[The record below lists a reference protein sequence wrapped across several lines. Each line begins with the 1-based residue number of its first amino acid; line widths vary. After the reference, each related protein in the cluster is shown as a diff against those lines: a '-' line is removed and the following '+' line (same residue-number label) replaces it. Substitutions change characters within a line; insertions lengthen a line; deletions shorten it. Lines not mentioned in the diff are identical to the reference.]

1 MTKIC
6 TVPTDKYQQ
15 LCPDSRIFNVCSMA
29 FSTCHSLEEVK
40 QTIEEYN
47 RFCEENKC
55 PYLKEKEEIKK

>member
-15 LCPDSRIFNVCSMA
+15 LCP
-29 FSTCHSLEEVK
+29 E